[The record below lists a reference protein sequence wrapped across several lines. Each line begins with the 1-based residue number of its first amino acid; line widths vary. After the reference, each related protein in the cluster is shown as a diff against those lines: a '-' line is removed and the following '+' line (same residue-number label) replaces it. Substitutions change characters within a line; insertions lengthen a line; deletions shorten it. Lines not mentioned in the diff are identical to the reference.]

1 MKEALIIVDVQNDY
15 FPGGNLPTWRP
26 EETANEIKKIL
37 DKFRHDGKEV
47 IHVGHHITP
56 EMEKV
61 LPILRKGTPGA
72 EFHETV
78 KPLASEKVIFK
89 SHSDGFIAT
98 DLKEYLLSKQIDT
111 VIVVGMMI
119 HNCVNA
125 TSYSATDEGFKTIVV
140 AEAVNTM
147 DQEIF
152 GEVIP
157 AETMWKSFLAG
168 ITFAYAKVKRV
179 DDILSGN
186 Y

>member
-1 MKEALIIVDVQNDY
+1 MTEALIIVDVQNDY
-15 FPGGNLPTWRP
+15 FPGGGLPTWRP
-26 EETANEIKKIL
+26 EETAVEIKKIL
-37 DKFRHDGKEV
+37 DKFRQDGKEV
-47 IHVGHHITP
+47 IHVAHHITP

-61 LPILRKGTPGA
+61 LPIMRKGTPGA
-72 EFHETV
+72 EIHESV
-78 KPLASEKVIFK
+78 KPLSTEKVIYK
-89 SHSDGFIAT
+89 NYSDSFVAT
-98 DLKEYLLSKQIDT
+98 DLKEYLLSKGVDT

-125 TSYSATDEGFKTIVV
+125 TAYSGTDEGFKTIVV
-140 AEAVNTM
+140 AEAVNTF

-157 AETMWKSFLAG
+157 AETIWKSFLAG
-168 ITFAYAKVKRV
+168 IKFAYAEVKRV